1 MSWINTNNC
10 MPLDNLTGG
19 LTCPDSTAA
28 PNGTWCDIEQ
38 VCYIGVSYLF
48 FSYVILTL
56 FSLKSSVNFI
66 FIWLL
71 SDYRN
76 YEQIWNIRVHEY
88 QLVFSLRRYNDCYN
102 GVRWL
107 CELSKAHTQH
117 VLRYVNEWLMIKII
131 SFSLRVKNNFGEFL
145 VGVKQ
150 LGGVSSGRQTTVSES
165 Y

>member
-10 MPLDNLTGG
+10 MPLDNLTGE
-19 LTCPDSTAA
+19 LTCPDSRAA
-28 PNGTWCDIEQ
+28 TNGTLCDIEQ
-38 VCYIGVSYLF
+38 VCYIGVSYLL
-48 FSYVILTL
+48 FSYGILTL
-56 FSLKSSVNFI
+56 FSLKYSVNFI
-66 FIWLL
+66 FILLL
-71 SDYRN
+71 SDFRN
-76 YEQIWNIRVHEY
+76 YEQIWNIRV
-88 QLVFSLRRYNDCYN
+88 QLMFSLRAAMTCYN
-102 GVRWL
+102 GVHWL

-150 LGGVSSGRQTTVSES
+150 LGGVSSGRQTTILES